1 VYAALIGKTMDITD
15 PEHPQFDVKRAVAL
29 FLLEN
34 PEMPKPEIVEHIR
47 RDFGQSEPM
56 ALAQDLA
63 ALAPTSVGLSL
74 DAMLEAVAAVYLR
87 HGNTHMLDDEPAEQA
102 ALTM

>member
-1 VYAALIGKTMDITD
+1 MDITD
-15 PEHPQFDVKRAVAL
+15 PEHPEFDVKRAVAL

-34 PEMPKPEIVEHIR
+34 PQMPKPEIVEQIR
-47 RDFGQSEPM
+47 RGYGQSEPM

-63 ALAPTSVGLSL
+63 DLSQTSVGLSL
-74 DAMLEAVAAVYLR
+74 DAILEAVASVYLA
-87 HGNTHMLDDEPAEQA
+87 HGNTHLLDDEPAEQA